1 MTYASMYLIGK
12 YPPLTLHTPPHPPP
26 LLSSP
31 RFFIL
36 SLILTLHS
44 CTQQIAML
52 GNVYSLH
59 TLVVENKTS
68 TLFYAYIINRL
79 LITSFDAKRTSQPI
93 FRPILGLF
101 LQVSNKRDQ
110 QLQRDSD
117 VHTTEELQGGVSQPG
132 AHEGS

>member
-1 MTYASMYLIGK
+1 
-12 YPPLTLHTPPHPPP
+12 
-26 LLSSP
+26 
-31 RFFIL
+31 
-36 SLILTLHS
+36 
-44 CTQQIAML
+44 ML

-110 QLQRDSD
+110 QLQRETVMSTLLKNYKVEYPNQELMKEAEVFFNKINDD
-117 VHTTEELQGGVSQPG
+117 VKY
-132 AHEGS
+132 